1 MSNVLAI
8 PDLARQMRNEG
19 YIAFLALG
27 TDPASLELYS
37 TTRPGTPGGDAGG
50 APCVV
55 ILLANPPGT
64 IVDSR
69 IRLDM
74 LAPEGYMISTGG
86 DILWGR
92 LKNGNGDWAGD
103 GDVTDSTGEGVFRLA
118 GTGIH
123 LYAGGYA
130 LLASNNRIG

>member
-1 MSNVLAI
+1 MSNILAI

-19 YIAFLALG
+19 YIAFLDLG

-37 TTRPGTPGGDAGG
+37 TPRPSPGGDPGG
-50 APCVV
+50 PPCVV
-55 ILLANPPGT
+55 ILLASPSGT
-64 IVDSR
+64 IVDYR

-74 LAPEGYMISTGG
+74 LAPEGYMIGTGG

-103 GDVTDSTGEGVFRLA
+103 GDVTDSTGDGVFRLA
-118 GTGIH
+118 GVGIH
-123 LYAGGYA
+123 IYAGGYA